1 MKIKEGILS
10 RPLESG
16 LYYAYYSLFHFDGE
30 LLVECVSLH
39 FREQI

>member
-1 MKIKEGILS
+1 MKEGILS
-10 RPLESG
+10 RPVESG
-16 LYYAYYSLFHFDGE
+16 LYYACYSLFHFDGE